1 MNQMAEDTGTATSGI
16 PTKRHCVQ
24 DTPQSSPKRVK
35 VDLQPTMG
43 ANTPES
49 NADIPQSSKTS
60 PKRRDAAGYPK
71 SRHGKEKYGKNVG
84 RRRRRDH
91 DHPERNEVGAEATE
105 ADPQDAAEKAPRLPK
120 RQSALLI
127 GFCGTGCAGMQMWVS
142 DYRASKK
149 HPYSD
154 NALQPTRRA
163 DD

>member
-1 MNQMAEDTGTATSGI
+1 
-16 PTKRHCVQ
+16 
-24 DTPQSSPKRVK
+24 
-35 VDLQPTMG
+35 
-43 ANTPES
+43 
-49 NADIPQSSKTS
+49 
-60 PKRRDAAGYPK
+60 
-71 SRHGKEKYGKNVG
+71 
-84 RRRRRDH
+84 
-91 DHPERNEVGAEATE
+91 VGAEATE